1 MNFDQKT
8 FFLTKN
14 LPKIAYFSQI
24 KTRGFQSPN
33 DEFAA
38 KKEFVSK
45 FGPDI
50 PNNFIID
57 KIKYFVSKDIVLQ
70 LDTGFGLIA
79 SYLKESKINIF
90 TVDSTPNQNAFCQI
104 INLDYK
110 KAIDIIKSNVLFL
123 THPTPNSAEILDC
136 VKLFNGD
143 KIIWIANENP
153 NADKLLIEYLFRKF
167 YVAQKYQI
175 DNFGNKKNT
184 IFFLKRK

>member
-1 MNFDQKT
+1 MNFDPKT

-14 LPKIAYFSQI
+14 LPKIATFSQI
-24 KTRGFQSPN
+24 KIRGFQSPN
-33 DEFAA
+33 DEFEA

-57 KIKYFVSKDIVLQ
+57 KIKYFINKDVVLQ
-70 LDTGFGLIA
+70 LDAGYGLIA

-90 TVDSTPNQNAFCQI
+90 TIDSTPKQNSFCQI
-104 INLDYK
+104 IDLDYK
-110 KAIDIIKSNVLFL
+110 KAINIIKCNVLFL
-123 THPTPNSAEILDC
+123 THPTPNCATILDC
-136 VKLFNGD
+136 VKLFKGD
-143 KIIWIANENP
+143 KIIWIANENV

-167 YVAQKYQI
+167 YVAQKYQM